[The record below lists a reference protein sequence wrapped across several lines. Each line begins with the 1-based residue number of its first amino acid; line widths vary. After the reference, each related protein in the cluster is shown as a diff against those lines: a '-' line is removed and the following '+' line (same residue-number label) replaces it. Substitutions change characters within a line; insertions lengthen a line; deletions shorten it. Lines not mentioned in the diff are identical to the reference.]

1 VAITF
6 SVDNGGSNY
15 FETGS
20 GWQTLPA
27 GWNGTSRTHPAVSK
41 GIAATW
47 GFQTSRLPKATY
59 EIYVSFQTD
68 PRRDPNAPYHISDP
82 VSHTQWFVNVNQTV
96 TPANG
101 QYGGVGWYDLGS
113 FPLTVKP
120 NKYPSVR
127 LQVGSGGSVD
137 ADGVLWVQLSSG
149 GSPHSPV
156 TLVAG

>member
-1 VAITF
+1 
-6 SVDNGGSNY
+6 
-15 FETGS
+15 
-20 GWQTLPA
+20 
-27 GWNGTSRTHPAVSK
+27 
-41 GIAATW
+41 
-47 GFQTSRLPKATY
+47 
-59 EIYVSFQTD
+59 
-68 PRRDPNAPYHISDP
+68 
-82 VSHTQWFVNVNQTV
+82 TQWFVNVNQTV

-149 GSPHSPV
+149 GSPPSPV
-156 TLVAG
+156 TLVAGPAPAAPAAADLSSVGNLPAVLSSTQVDGKAVALADRTHGLAAGLAALAGNDSASLVAQPTNYRQAVAVLLGGHAPSRHQ